1 MSLYNLDSNRIF
13 HVTVLSCQ
21 YHVIHPYA
29 VKLRYLT
36 LPTYIDSS
44 FIRLGMYLVSEA

>member
-1 MSLYNLDSNRIF
+1 MSLYDLDSNRIF

-36 LPTYIDSS
+36 FLTYLHRFKFHSVGDVP
-44 FIRLGMYLVSEA
+44 GV